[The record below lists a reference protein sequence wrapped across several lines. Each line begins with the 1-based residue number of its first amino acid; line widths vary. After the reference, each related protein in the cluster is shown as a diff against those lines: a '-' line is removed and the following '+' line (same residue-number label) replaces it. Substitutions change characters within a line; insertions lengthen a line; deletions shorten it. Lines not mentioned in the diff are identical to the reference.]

1 MNIKWYGHSCFL
13 LTSANGVRVLCD
25 PYSPEVGTNLEDIEA
40 DIVTVSH
47 HHFDHDCIS
56 VVGGEYILVDKCERI
71 EHEGII
77 IEGINTFHDTEGGA
91 KRGTNIMF
99 KITMDGMS
107 VLHCGDLGHTLD
119 AETIERVG
127 NVDVLLVPIGGTY
140 TLDYIG
146 ARAVANQLKQKV
158 VIPMHYKTPNCKLDE
173 LAPIDAFISHVAN
186 CAIHRLNQSE
196 ASLYPATLG
205 EDRVLVLN
213 C

>member
-1 MNIKWYGHSCFL
+1 M
-13 LTSANGVRVLCD
+13 
-25 PYSPEVGTNLEDIEA
+25 
-40 DIVTVSH
+40 
-47 HHFDHDCIS
+47 
-56 VVGGEYILVDKCERI
+56 
-71 EHEGII
+71 
-77 IEGINTFHDTEGGA
+77 
-91 KRGTNIMF
+91 
-99 KITMDGMS
+99 
-107 VLHCGDLGHTLD
+107 
-119 AETIERVG
+119 G